1 MRGFLP
7 YFLKNHDF
15 SEICMDSDIIT
26 VRELA
31 AYLKITEK
39 TAYRLAAEGKI
50 PGFKV
55 GGAWRFRQNEIENWI
70 QAESNKNAA

>member
-1 MRGFLP
+1 M
-7 YFLKNHDF
+7 
-15 SEICMDSDIIT
+15 ESDIIT

-70 QAESNKNAA
+70 KAESNKNAA